1 MYSELSGVTLTTENN
16 GLQSKTTSPEKPNS
30 HILTVSKLHKI
41 TQNTSNSQEKH
52 KVTSHWFAIAW

>member
-41 TQNTSNSQEKH
+41 TQNTSNSQEK
-52 KVTSHWFAIAW
+52 TQGS